1 MPATEGKIPWSL
13 IEGRVVS
20 GPTHTHAHMHTDTHV
35 CACTHREPPVD
46 THPIGIRQSLA
57 FSFSSRREEM
67 FLRFPLSDMVMDSTL
82 RKRSE
87 LSALPSRKPQG
98 WPTVWQVLDNK

>member
-1 MPATEGKIPWSL
+1 MGT
-13 IEGRVVS
+13 R
-20 GPTHTHAHMHTDTHV
+20 THTCTRMHTRVFMHTGTH
-35 CACTHREPPVD
+35 TEPPVD

-67 FLRFPLSDMVMDSTL
+67 FLKFPLSDMVMDSTL

-98 WPTVWQVLDNK
+98 WPAVWQVLANK